1 MLVVQRRLRGLG
13 DANSLALLQ
22 AAGGG
27 SQNLVQLAAAAGLHL
42 SQQVPPAE
50 AADAAATQSTQFT
63 LTSGQDRACQCAVQQ
78 ISQMVSTPAGGQA
91 AAYAQCM
98 QNYEAFVQ
106 TANSMGVTDL
116 VCPEDQVWYKKP
128 STWIIGGVALI
139 AGVVAVKV
147 VL

>member
-22 AAGGG
+22 AAGA
-27 SQNLVQLAAAAGLHL
+27 SQANLLQIAAAAGARIT
-42 SQQVPPAE
+42 PPA
-50 AADAAATQSTQFT
+50 AAPGEATQSTQFT
-63 LTSGQDRACQCAVQQ
+63 LTAGQDRACQCAVQK
-78 ISQMVSTPAGGQA
+78 ISQMVSAPAGGQA

-128 STWIIGGVALI
+128 STWIVGGVALI

>member
-13 DANSLALLQ
+13 DANTLALLQ
-22 AAGGG
+22 ASGGG
-27 SQNLVQLAAAAGLHL
+27 SQFLPQIAEAAGLHL
-42 SQQVPPAE
+42 SQQVPPA
-50 AADAAATQSTQFT
+50 DAGSATQSTQFT
-63 LTSGQDRACQCAVQQ
+63 LTSGQDRACQCAVQR
-78 ISQMVSTPAGGQA
+78 ISQMVATPAGGQA

-106 TANSMGVTDL
+106 TANSMGITDL